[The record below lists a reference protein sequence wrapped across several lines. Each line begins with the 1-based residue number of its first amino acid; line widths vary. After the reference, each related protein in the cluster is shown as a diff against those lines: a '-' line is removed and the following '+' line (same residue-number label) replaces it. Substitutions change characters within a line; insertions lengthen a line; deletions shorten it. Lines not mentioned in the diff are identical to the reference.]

1 MPPTAATPSLDV
13 APDSLRQKSLNN
25 RAYPS
30 PYPPNSN
37 NSYARPPQ
45 PGPSEPMVSAMD
57 ESKKDKRRREMTDRV
72 ARFADSRRD
81 ERAFV
86 DQQNALRANAH
97 QLYTSPNIHPEF
109 SLRLYP
115 ISLERT
121 ANLNR
126 IEAAEQA
133 GVARAEA
140 AYEEEQD
147 KIEEEWRRQKDRL
160 RERMLEAIEERR
172 RKAREEKD
180 GEGAGESILDPQS
193 RPHATRNS
201 RHGQGISTPTLTEPS
216 VSAGILTALGTVPG
230 FTTAGMALYPW
241 ALSGPPRTSRRPFPR
256 THLACSPNAYTVN
269 TKGKRVKDTKTVGN
283 MDVSVSKALAP
294 ARTGWTGGWGTGTTT
309 QSNGG
314 GPDVGAACVKLMG
327 RSATMLAPAKSILD
341 PQSRPHATR
350 NSRHGQGISTPTLTE
365 PSVSAGILTALGT
378 VPGFTTAGMAL
389 YPWALSGPPVP
400 EDLSSPFPL
409 ALTSLAPPNAY
420 TVNARHQVGP
430 AGWTGGWGTGTTTQS
445 NGGGPDVG
453 AACVKL
459 MGRSATML
467 APAKDQEIEADLN
480 EIRRGVKRRRTL
492 APTAAAANR

>member
-1 MPPTAATPSLDV
+1 MPPTVGLFTHPLNPSAANLHSYGTAHQPLHPSTLP
-13 APDSLRQKSLNN
+13 PDSLRQKSLNN

-30 PYPPNSN
+30 PYPPN
-37 NSYARPPQ
+37 YARPPQ
-45 PGPSEPMVSAMD
+45 PGPSEAMGTTTSSALD
-57 ESKKDKRRREMTDRV
+57 ESKKDKKRREMTDRV

-86 DQQNALRANAH
+86 EQQNALRANAH
-97 QLYTSPNIHPEF
+97 QLYTHPNTHPEF

-115 ISLERT
+115 ITLERT

-133 GVARAEA
+133 GIARAEA
-140 AYEEEQD
+140 AYEEEQE
-147 KIEEEWRRQKDRL
+147 KIEEEWKRQKERL

-201 RHGQGISTPTLTEPS
+201 RHGQGIATPTLAEPTGQ
-216 VSAGILTALGTVPG
+216 AGILNALGTAH
-230 FTTAGMALYPW
+230 FTT
-241 ALSGPPRTSRRPFPR
+241 T
-256 THLACSPNAYTVN
+256 
-269 TKGKRVKDTKTVGN
+269 
-283 MDVSVSKALAP
+283 
-294 ARTGWTGGWGTGTTT
+294 
-309 QSNGG
+309 
-314 GPDVGAACVKLMG
+314 
-327 RSATMLAPAKSILD
+327 
-341 PQSRPHATR
+341 
-350 NSRHGQGISTPTLTE
+350 
-365 PSVSAGILTALGT
+365 
-378 VPGFTTAGMAL
+378 GMAL

-420 TVNARHQVGP
+420 TVNTKGKRVKDNKTVGAMDVSVSKALAPART
-430 AGWTGGWGTGTTTQS
+430 GWTGGWGTGTTSQS

-453 AACVKL
+453 AACLKL
-459 MGRSATML
+459 MGKAVTML
-467 APAKDQEIEADLN
+467 APAKDHEVEADLN

-492 APTAAAANR
+492 APSAAAANR

>member
-1 MPPTAATPSLDV
+1 MPPLAGLFTHPLNPSTSALQSYGTGHQPLHPSTLP
-13 APDSLRQKSLNN
+13 PDSLRQKSLNN
-25 RAYPS
+25 RSYPS

-37 NSYARPPQ
+37 YARPPQ
-45 PGPSEPMVSAMD
+45 PGPSEPMVPASID

-81 ERAFV
+81 ERVFV

-97 QLYTSPNIHPEF
+97 QLYTSPNTHPEF

-115 ISLERT
+115 ITLERT

-133 GVARAEA
+133 GIARAEA

-147 KIEEEWRRQKDRL
+147 KIEDEWRRQKDRL

-201 RHGQGISTPTLTEPS
+201 RHGQGISTPTLSEPNP
-216 VSAGILTALGTVPG
+216 SAGILSALG
-230 FTTAGMALYPW
+230 A
-241 ALSGPPRTSRRPFPR
+241 
-256 THLACSPNAYTVN
+256 
-269 TKGKRVKDTKTVGN
+269 
-283 MDVSVSKALAP
+283 
-294 ARTGWTGGWGTGTTT
+294 
-309 QSNGG
+309 
-314 GPDVGAACVKLMG
+314 
-327 RSATMLAPAKSILD
+327 
-341 PQSRPHATR
+341 
-350 NSRHGQGISTPTLTE
+350 
-365 PSVSAGILTALGT
+365 

-420 TVNARHQVGP
+420 TVNTKGKRVKDTKTVGNMDVSVSKALTPART
-430 AGWTGGWGTGTTTQS
+430 GWTGGWGTGTTSQS

-459 MGRSATML
+459 MGRSPMML

>member
-1 MPPTAATPSLDV
+1 MPPTAGLFTHPLNPSTSALQSYNTGHQPLHPSTLP
-13 APDSLRQKSLNN
+13 PDSLRQKSLNN

-241 ALSGPPRTSRRPFPR
+241 ALSGPPVPEDLSSPFP
-256 THLACSPNAYTVN
+256 LALTSLAPPNAYTVN

-327 RSATMLAPAKSILD
+327 RSATMLAPAK
-341 PQSRPHATR
+341 
-350 NSRHGQGISTPTLTE
+350 
-365 PSVSAGILTALGT
+365 
-378 VPGFTTAGMAL
+378 
-389 YPWALSGPPVP
+389 
-400 EDLSSPFPL
+400 
-409 ALTSLAPPNAY
+409 
-420 TVNARHQVGP
+420 
-430 AGWTGGWGTGTTTQS
+430 
-445 NGGGPDVG
+445 
-453 AACVKL
+453 
-459 MGRSATML
+459 
-467 APAKDQEIEADLN
+467 DQEIEADLN